1 MVEYSDKKLKKH
13 HCAAAALLLVA
24 TIKSSQFHAVCHLLH
39 QDVFS
44 PIHNSVVSFKIVWF
58 DSFGYS
64 QENAEMIY

>member
-1 MVEYSDKKLKKH
+1 MFDYLDKKSKTH
-13 HCAAAALLLVA
+13 HSAAAALLLVA
-24 TIKSSQFHAVCHLLH
+24 TIKSSQFHAVCHLMH

-64 QENAEMIY
+64 QEKAEMIY